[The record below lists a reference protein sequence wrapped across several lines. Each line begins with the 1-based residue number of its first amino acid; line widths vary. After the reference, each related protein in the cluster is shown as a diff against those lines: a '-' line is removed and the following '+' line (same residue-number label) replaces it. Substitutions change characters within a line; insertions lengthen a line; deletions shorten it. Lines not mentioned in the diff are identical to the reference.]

1 MIPSCLSSSCS
12 HALLCFPANRTSTD
26 FVEQRLEQLR
36 GEKFPI
42 DVCTQHG
49 GDLLFVPGLWNHA
62 TVNLGETVAVAWRER
77 FIESP
82 LHTAASKHQTR
93 LAEGAIVRPTS
104 EDGTPDADAHTRLV
118 FDL

>member
-1 MIPSCLSSSCS
+1 VIKRR
-12 HALLCFPANRTSTD
+12 RTSTD
-26 FVEQRLEQLR
+26 FVDLRLQRLRDE
-36 GEKFPI
+36 GVAI
-42 DVCTQHG
+42 DVCTQHA

-82 LHTAASKHQTR
+82 LTTAAEKYQTR
-93 LAEGAIVRPTS
+93 LSKGSIVRSTNES
-104 EDGTPDADAHTRLV
+104 GLPDLTAHTTLV